1 MVNPWDLPPLPTHG
15 DDNEDV
21 IFTAVGRV
29 MTQWESIEFE
39 LARLYS
45 TFVGK
50 PDDYSALREYG
61 RGRIFR
67 DRLNDTKRAADAFF
81 VTSSGQDVEGGFLE
95 IETYTR
101 GFSERRN
108 DTAHGVV
115 FKISGL
121 FYFADRLD
129 PSVRNKPQFA
139 LIPMLTTIRRHD
151 DEWFP
156 MYAYTSRELM
166 TLHDSLVLLS
176 HEISEF
182 RLHLLR

>member
-1 MVNPWDLPPLPTHG
+1 MANPWDIPPLPKFG

-21 IFTAVGRV
+21 TFTAVGRV

-61 RGRIFR
+61 QGRIFR
-67 DRLNDTKRAADAFF
+67 ERLNDIKRAADAFF
-81 VTSSGQDVEGGFLE
+81 LVSPGQDVEGGFLE

-121 FYFADRLD
+121 EYLADRLD
-129 PSVRNKPQFA
+129 SSVRNKPQFA
-139 LIPMLTTIRRHD
+139 LIPLLHTIRRHD
-151 DEWFP
+151 DDWFP
-156 MYAYTSRELM
+156 IYAYTSRELLE
-166 TLHDSLVLLS
+166 LHDSLVLLS
-176 HEISEF
+176 HVISEF